1 MGSNIEDGMAFL
13 GPTLWKKTFVSP
25 KNAKSCLATNRS
37 SWSLEGKVLS
47 DSWQKLLKKSQRPLE
62 GRM

>member
-13 GPTLWKKTFVSP
+13 GPTLQKVFVSP
-25 KNAKSCLATNRS
+25 ENAKSCLATNRS

-47 DSWQKLLKKSQRPLE
+47 DSWQKLLKKPQRPLE